1 MHINVYTCGVSR
13 VFFFFEGNFLKR
25 KTGFFSQI
33 KTVTFKFSGL
43 QGWLSMSRAVNPIPK
58 HCLLKAKITK
68 IDKSTFIAICIDF
81 DSGYRKNIQE
91 VLYLQIRVYWT
102 SLFFQVFAHINKTY
116 VHCINFHAILIPT
129 GSLNLKCAKVLAWI
143 TYLYHPVS

>member
-1 MHINVYTCGVSR
+1 M
-13 VFFFFEGNFLKR
+13 K
-25 KTGFFSQI
+25 
-33 KTVTFKFSGL
+33 VTFKFSGL

-81 DSGYRKNIQE
+81 DFWYRKNIQE
-91 VLYLQIRVYWT
+91 VLYLQTRVNWT

-116 VHCINFHAILIPT
+116 VHCINFHAILIPMIYIT
-129 GSLNLKCAKVLAWI
+129 WI
-143 TYLYHPVS
+143 ILLISCETTQGFIAFFSISMTYSIWHDIEKFENSNGYWFF